1 MTTKPFQYNALASG
15 SNFAPV
21 TLELRDGRTSEAV
34 NLTGAAVTVR
44 VVDQQTG
51 EVIVEAGVGSV
62 NTLNPAWVEYYF
74 TAPEVAKI
82 ERPSTWLV
90 QWTVTAANGR
100 VYKNPLPCLLPV
112 EPSL

>member
-1 MTTKPFQYNALASG
+1 MTAKPFQYNAIASG

-21 TLELRDGRTSEAV
+21 TLELRDGRTSEPV
-34 NLTGAAVTVR
+34 NLTGASVAVR
-44 VVDQQTG
+44 VVNQQTG

-62 NTLNPAWVEYYF
+62 NTTNPAWVEYYF

-82 ERPSTWLV
+82 QRAGTWLV

-100 VYKNPLPCLLPV
+100 VYKNPIPCLLPV
-112 EPSL
+112 EQSL